1 MTKNENPT
9 CCAKALQ
16 LLAAWGA
23 ACLLA
28 ACGGGGSGGG
38 GGGDDFTG
46 SVVVSGTATYESV
59 PNSATGS
66 LNYGAR
72 SFKPVRGATVEL
84 INTSGGAVL
93 GTATTSATGT
103 YSFAAITGPGTPVA
117 VRVRA
122 ELKADAPATDISVR
136 DNTCGAVAAGC
147 TAATAALYAVQSSNV
162 RLSGATQ
169 TIDVRAGSGWGGSSY
184 TAPRAAGPFA
194 VLDAIYS
201 GVQKVRAAVPA
212 QALAP
217 LRVMWSPNNTPAGGD
232 TEEELARGEIGTSF
246 FLDDATGRRIYLL
259 GAANTDTDEYDSHVV
274 VHEWGHYLQSAVS
287 RDDSVG
293 GEHGGDDKLDMRVA
307 FSEGFGN
314 ALSGMVLASPRY
326 ADSAGAAQGSGFIL
340 DVSQNPSPT
349 DRGWF
354 SESSVQHLM
363 WQWHENTSIGFA
375 PLYQVLTGPMRSS
388 APIVAIH
395 NFAHRLKAAVPA
407 QVSAIDAT
415 LAAQSITVQDEWG
428 TGESNIGGVA
438 ESVPVNTA
446 ILNGSASVCTSNA
459 AGTPNK
465 LRNFVNLRFTTAAA
479 GNVTVRVAPDGYTG
493 GDPDFVLIGADGVT
507 RLGQDTKADLETSTL
522 SLPAGTHALI
532 VNEFK
537 LPDRVLPAP
546 AVERCLNV
554 TIN

>member
-9 CCAKALQ
+9 CRAAALRR
-16 LLAAWGA
+16 LAVLGT

-28 ACGGGGSGGG
+28 ACGGGG
-38 GGGDDFTG
+38 GGGDGFTG

-66 LNYGAR
+66 LDYGAR
-72 SFKPVRGATVEL
+72 SFKPIRGATVEL

-93 GTATTSATGT
+93 GTTKTSATGT
-103 YSFAAITGPGTPVA
+103 YSFPTIAGPGTPVA

-122 ELKADAPATDISVR
+122 ELKTDAPATDISVR

-147 TAATAALYAVQSSNV
+147 TATTAALYAVQSANV
-162 RLSGATQ
+162 ELREATQ
-169 TIDVRAGSGWGGSSY
+169 TIDVQAGSGWGGSSY

-201 GVQKVRAAVPA
+201 GVQKVRAAVPS
-212 QALAP
+212 QALVP
-217 LRVMWSPNNTPAGGD
+217 LRVMWSPNNAPAGGN
-232 TEEELARGEIGTSF
+232 TEEELAQGQIGTSF

-293 GEHGGDDKLDMRVA
+293 GEHGGDDKLDIRVA

-326 ADSAGAAQGSGFIL
+326 ADSGGPAQGSGFIL
-340 DVSQNPSPT
+340 DVSRNPDAG

-363 WQWHENTSIGFA
+363 WQWHENPSIGFA
-375 PLYQVLTGPMRSS
+375 PMYEVLAGPMRSN

-395 NFAHRLKAAVPA
+395 NFAHRLKAAAPT

-415 LAAQSITVQDEWG
+415 LAAQGITVQDEWG
-428 TGESNIGGVA
+428 TGESNIGGIA
-438 ESVPVNTA
+438 GSVPVNTEIA
-446 ILNGSASVCTSNA
+446 NGSARVCASNA

-479 GNVTVRVAPDGYTG
+479 GNVTVRVVPDGYSG

-507 RLGQDTKADLETSTL
+507 RPGQGTTADLETLTL

-532 VNEFK
+532 VDEFK
-537 LPDRVLPAP
+537 LRDGAAGFQ
-546 AVERCLNV
+546 AVGERCLNI

>member
-1 MTKNENPT
+1 MHKNEKLISR
-9 CCAKALQ
+9 AHALR
-16 LLAAWGA
+16 LLAAWSA
-23 ACLLA
+23 ACVLA
-28 ACGGGGSGGG
+28 ACGGGGGSGGG
-38 GGGDDFTG
+38 GGGEGDIA
-46 SVVVSGTATYESV
+46 VSGTVTYESV

-66 LNYGAR
+66 LDYAAR
-72 SFKPVRGATVEL
+72 SFKPVRGATIEL

-93 GTATTSATGT
+93 STATTSATGT
-103 YSFAAITGPGTPVA
+103 YSFAAISAPGSPVA

-136 DNTCGAVAAGC
+136 DNTCGGVAAGC
-147 TAATAALYAVQSSNV
+147 TAATAVLYVVQSANV
-162 RLSGATQ
+162 DLSAATQ
-169 TIDVRAGSGWGGSSY
+169 TIDVQAGSGWGGSSY
-184 TAPRAAGPFA
+184 TAPRAAAPFA

-201 GVQKVRAAVPA
+201 GVRKVRSAAPG

-217 LRVMWSPNNTPAGGD
+217 LRVMWSTGNVPAGGD
-232 TEEELARGEIGTSF
+232 DETQLTQGQIGTSF
-246 FLDDATGRRIYLL
+246 FLDDPTGRRIYLL
-259 GAANTDTDEYDSHVV
+259 GAADADTDEYDSHVV

-314 ALSGMVLASPRY
+314 ALSGMVLGSPRY
-326 ADSAGAAQGSGFIL
+326 ADSRDTAQGSGFIV
-340 DVSQNPSPT
+340 DVSQNPLAG

-354 SESSVQHLM
+354 SESSVQHLL
-363 WQWHENTSIGFA
+363 WQWHENASIGFA
-375 PLYQVLTGPMRSS
+375 PLYEVLTGPLRTR

-395 NFAHRLKAAVPA
+395 NFATRLKAATPTQA
-407 QVSAIDAT
+407 SAITTT

-428 TGESNIGGVA
+428 TGESNTGGIA
-438 ESVPVNTA
+438 GSVPVNTA
-446 ILNGSASVCTSNA
+446 IAAGVSRVCASNA

-465 LRNFVNLRFTTAAA
+465 LRNYVHLRFTTAAA
-479 GNVTVRVAPDGYTG
+479 GNVTVRVVPDGYSG

-507 RLGQDTKADLETSTL
+507 RLGQGTTPDLETSTL